1 MSMKKIEAIIRPDKL
16 EVVVDKLNDAGYSGL
31 NFTEI
36 QGHGRQKGMKE
47 LFRGREYDIKFIPK
61 VKLEI
66 VTTADKVEKAVELII
81 ATANTGQ
88 IGDGKIFISDVTDV
102 IRVRTKE
109 RGEIAI

>member
-1 MSMKKIEAIIRPDKL
+1 MKKIEAIIRPEKL
-16 EVVVDKLNDAGYSGL
+16 EAVVEKLGQLGYSGL
-31 NFTEI
+31 HFSEV

-61 VKLEI
+61 IKIEI
-66 VTTADKVEKAVELII
+66 VTVEAKVEQVIAAII
-81 ATANTGQ
+81 ETAQTGQ
-88 IGDGKIFISDVTDV
+88 IGDGKLFISDITDV